1 MDSLP
6 AKPPSSRGGRDRDK
20 DRPKNRDR
28 NHRRS
33 RRSDRDE
40 DRDKDKDRDRDRD
53 RNHNRHRHRRRS
65 ISPAQPSSKRPRT
78 SGASR
83 KSKEPIRNAD
93 PTQGEINVKA
103 PEIGDDFIPLAVS
116 DTEDSPQAKP
126 RSERARQKER
136 ATGREWD
143 IGKPPRTGDEEGRG
157 LKRKYDFASDEEDDR
172 ADRRRKRFEPYDTRK
187 TPWVSQVDWD
197 SCHNVAE
204 M

>member
-6 AKPPSSRGGRDRDK
+6 AKPSSSRGERNRDK
-20 DRPKNRDR
+20 DRAKNRDR
-28 NHRRS
+28 NRRRS
-33 RRSDRDE
+33 RHSDRDA
-40 DRDKDKDRDRDRD
+40 DKDRDRDRDRD
-53 RNHNRHRHRRRS
+53 RNHNRRHHRRRS
-65 ISPAQPSSKRPRT
+65 VSPTQPSSKRPRT

-83 KSKEPIRNAD
+83 KGKEPIRNGD
-93 PTQGEINVKA
+93 PEPGEIKVKA
-103 PEIGDDFIPLAVS
+103 PEIGDDFIPLGAS

-126 RSERARQKER
+126 RSERARQKEK

-143 IGKPPRTGDEEGRG
+143 KGKPRRTGDEDGRG
-157 LKRKYDFASDEEDDR
+157 VKRKYDFASDEEDDR
-172 ADRRRKRFEPYDTRK
+172 ADRRRQRFEPYDARK